1 MTAAEILFNLLLIAV
16 VWGALNWQN
25 LREVRKDRDLYRRD
39 AKHNFDVA
47 DAAQATVKRLRKE
60 LVAEHVKTVSAEKY
74 AAEMQR
80 QRDDARRRL
89 AAATQPKMEV
99 YK

>member
-16 VWGALNWQN
+16 AWGSLTWTN

-39 AKHNFDVA
+39 ARHNFDVA

-60 LVAEHVKTVSAEKY
+60 LIAAHVKTVSAEQY

-89 AAATQPKMEV
+89 AAATFPQMEV